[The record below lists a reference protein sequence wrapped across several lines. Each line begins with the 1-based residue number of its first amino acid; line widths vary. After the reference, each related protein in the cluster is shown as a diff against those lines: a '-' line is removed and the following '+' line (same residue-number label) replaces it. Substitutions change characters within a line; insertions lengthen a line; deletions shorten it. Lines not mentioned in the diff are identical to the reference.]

1 LTRGPKPTPRNLR
14 LVRGTDRADRMNPDE
29 PVVAVSIPDA
39 PDYLE
44 PDEQTIF
51 LDTAG
56 KLARMR
62 VMTEYD
68 VDALAIY
75 SVNFV
80 RWKEATARLHDMGLM
95 VRSPNNFPMQ
105 NPYLSVANS
114 AQKECLR
121 ILTEFGLTPSSR
133 TRVNKG

>member
-1 LTRGPKPTPRNLR
+1 LTKGPKPTPRNLR
-14 LVRGTDRADRMNPDE
+14 LVRGTDRPDRMNENE
-29 PVVAVSIPDA
+29 PIAAVTTPDA
-39 PDYLE
+39 PDYLSPE
-44 PDEQTIF
+44 EALIF
-51 LDTAG
+51 TDTAA

-68 VDALAIY
+68 VDALAMY

-80 RWKEATARLHDMGLM
+80 RWKEATARLRDMGLM
-95 VRSPNNFPMQ
+95 VRSPNDFPMQ
-105 NPYLSVANS
+105 NPYLSVANG

-121 ILTEFGLTPSSR
+121 ILVEFGLTPSSR

>member
-1 LTRGPKPTPRNLR
+1 
-14 LVRGTDRADRMNPDE
+14 MNPDE

>member
-1 LTRGPKPTPRNLR
+1 MTRGPKPTPRNLR
-14 LVRGTDRADRMNPDE
+14 LVRGTDRPDRMNDNE
-29 PVVAVSIPDA
+29 PILPVSIPDA

-44 PDEQTIF
+44 PDEIKIF
-51 LDTAG
+51 VDTAE

-75 SVNFV
+75 AVNFV
-80 RWKEATARLHDMGLM
+80 RWKEATSHLRDMGMM

-105 NPYLSVANS
+105 NPYLSVANG
-114 AQKECLR
+114 AQRECLR
-121 ILTEFGLTPSSR
+121 ILVEFGLTPSSR

>member
-1 LTRGPKPTPRNLR
+1 MNDNEP
-14 LVRGTDRADRMNPDE
+14 LVP
-29 PVVAVSIPDA
+29 VSIPDA

-44 PDEQTIF
+44 VDETKIF
-51 LDTAG
+51 VDTAE

-80 RWKEATARLHDMGLM
+80 RWKEATMRLRDMGMM

-105 NPYLSVANS
+105 NPYLSVANA
-114 AQKECLR
+114 AQRECLR
-121 ILTEFGLTPSSR
+121 ILVEFGLTPSSR

>member
-1 LTRGPKPTPRNLR
+1 MTRGPKPTPRNLR